1 MPRKEL
7 YIVENFLLYC
17 EIPLIDSQFG
27 RSIPSKHQQVGRLVK
42 ADSSLQLEYLIYNWR
57 RHSLNFD
64 DFNLD
69 AKISF

>member
-57 RHSLNFD
+57 RHDSLN